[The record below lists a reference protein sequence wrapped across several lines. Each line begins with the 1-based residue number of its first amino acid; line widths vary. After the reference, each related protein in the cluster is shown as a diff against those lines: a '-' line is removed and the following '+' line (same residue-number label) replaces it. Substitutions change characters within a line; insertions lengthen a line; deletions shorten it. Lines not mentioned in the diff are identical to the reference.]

1 MIPQVLFFVFL
12 LLTSV
17 VGVWRDLGAGSLS
30 LALAWNA
37 TNTVVLGAFVVTALR
52 EARAVRRAN
61 SARRRAA
68 ATARRRAAATARR
81 RAQHTTTRPTA
92 PARRGAQHAT
102 TRPTAPGELT
112 AVRAARSAADS
123 EHFDLITTGG
133 IR

>member
-17 VGVWRDLGAGSLS
+17 VGAWRDLGAGSLS

-37 TNTVVLGAFVVTALR
+37 TNTLVLGAFVVTALR

-61 SARRRAA
+61 RARRRAA
-68 ATARRRAAATARR
+68 VTARRRAAAAAR
-81 RAQHTTTRPTA
+81 RAQHAPTSPTA

-102 TRPTAPGELT
+102 TSPTAPGRPA
-112 AVRAARSAADS
+112 AVRAAQSAADS
-123 EHFDLITTGG
+123 EQPDLITTGG
-133 IR
+133 TR

>member
-37 TNTVVLGAFVVTALR
+37 TNTFVLGAFVVTALR

-61 SARRRAA
+61 RARRRAA
-68 ATARRRAAATARR
+68 VTARRRARHATSSPIAPPRR
-81 RAQHTTTRPTA
+81 P
-92 PARRGAQHAT
+92 PQHAT
-102 TRPTAPGELT
+102 TGPTPPGGLE
-112 AVRAARSAADS
+112 AARAARSVADT
-123 EHFDLITTGG
+123 ERPDLITTGG
-133 IR
+133 TR